1 MDKNKYEQVIAEI
14 AKAKLAKS
22 LKGLMGSAED
32 AWQAQR
38 QAIRLIDWKSDEMKG
53 EKKLKE
59 LQLAINKWIIELE
72 ILIYDAQKIAR
83 RANQA
88 LHTGGRHDEF
98 EEDSQGHGDD
108 TGGLQAP

>member
-1 MDKNKYEQVIAEI
+1 MDKRQYEQVIVEI

-22 LKGLMGSAED
+22 VKGLMGEAED

-38 QAIRLIDWKSDEMKG
+38 QAIRLIDWKNDEVKG

-59 LQLAINKWIIELE
+59 LQLSINKWIVALE
-72 ILIYDAQKIAR
+72 VLVYDAQKIAR

-88 LHTGGRHDEF
+88 LHTGGSDPQP
-98 EEDSQGHGDD
+98 EEDSQGLGDD
-108 TGGLQAP
+108 SGSV